1 LRWEF
6 QRRLIVAIIAIIVIS
21 VILLSCSTKTAALS
35 WRERIEREREDHAFW
50 EKRCETK
57 VIFSL
62 SRRGIQLSFCGS
74 MVPNEFDSD
83 YGLKFNRFLRACLV
97 S

>member
-1 LRWEF
+1 
-6 QRRLIVAIIAIIVIS
+6 
-21 VILLSCSTKTAALS
+21 
-35 WRERIEREREDHAFW
+35 
-50 EKRCETK
+50 
-57 VIFSL
+57 
-62 SRRGIQLSFCGS
+62 